1 MAREAALIAKNPLL
15 IQKTIADKLS
25 DKIQVIIAPPQ
36 AGGFFAGG
44 LIGQRMDQA
53 RAARRADGQG
63 ERRRPR
69 PAATRSEP
77 MLTLTLTLV
86 VALGDPGRDAAARAM
101 ARETAARQ
109 TQLYAGDWLEVRGE
123 RQGWLSGLRPSPR
136 AARLRAA
143 GAGAQLRGRPSRA
156 RATWRRSST
165 SCATRRGMESL
176 GIGYAALFL
185 RAAPASAVGGELFDA
200 LGDDGRAAR
209 SARVVAL
216 GAAQRRDAGGAAGGR
231 GQLRRA
237 STARSSKTA
246 ARAVCYDGEAF
257 RRVLA
262 LPSPAAAKARA
273 ALGLTDP
280 ACVDPALTGTAR
292 ETLVAWQADALEKAD
307 LSAPTASSLAPWLVN
322 RLRIRRAAV
331 QAELAYARA
340 RKHDDKGATAAAA
353 AAVHELAL
361 VDKPELADDDALAYD
376 EAAVRVGAV
385 RAAAEARPATA
396 ARAIVVNFVPGKPG
410 ETCAQVTQA
419 GRVLVAHCT
428 YAVVWP
434 SSLRMSPRG
443 DALTIAQSPLPGW
456 TELVIVRRGA
466 DGWTARTMAPA
477 AVDPELGYVEAAG
490 WSPDGTR
497 LLVAREARMTG
508 PLGQPNTLAPWIAR
522 SFQIVRA
529 DDLVVEKQAAHLDNF
544 VSFRRWATPD
554 WHRSTLALR

>member
-1 MAREAALIAKNPLL
+1 
-15 IQKTIADKLS
+15 
-25 DKIQVIIAPPQ
+25 
-36 AGGFFAGG
+36 
-44 LIGQRMDQA
+44 
-53 RAARRADGQG
+53 
-63 ERRRPR
+63 
-69 PAATRSEP
+69 
-77 MLTLTLTLV
+77 MLTLTMTLV
-86 VALGDPGRDAAARAM
+86 VALVTQDATPLRSD

-109 TQLYAGDWLEVRGE
+109 TQLFAGDWLEVRGE
-123 RQGWLSGLRPSPR
+123 RQGWLSVYDHRRERPGYVRPAQVRSYAVAESSAR
-136 AARLRAA
+136 DLAAVIDFVRDT
-143 GAGAQLRGRPSRA
+143 P
-156 RATWRRSST
+156 
-165 SCATRRGMESL
+165 GMEAL
-176 GIGYAALFL
+176 GIGYTALFL

-200 LGDDGRAAR
+200 LGVMAER
-209 SARVVAL
+209 L
-216 GAAQRRDAGGAAGGR
+216 G
-231 GQLRRA
+231 RRA
-237 STARSSKTA
+237 SSRWARPNDATLA
-246 ARAVCYDGEAF
+246 AQLEVAASYGVKYGSFEQGGRTRVCYDGEAF

-307 LSAPTASSLAPWLVN
+307 LSSSLASPSLAPWLVN

-340 RKHDDKGATAAAA
+340 RKRDDKGATTAAA

-361 VDKPELADDDALAYD
+361 VDKPELADDDVLAYD

-396 ARAIVVNFVPGKPG
+396 ARAIAVDFVEGKPG
-410 ETCAQVTQA
+410 ETCARVTQA

-456 TELVIVRRGA
+456 TELVIVRRGG

-490 WSPDGTR
+490 WTPDGTR